1 MEASPPPVPLSV
13 EPVLGWRVWRLER
26 RDDGSLTLLAV
37 MRSDEWPAREA
48 ARARCHAH
56 PGTPAPS
63 GSCSC
68 GLYAA
73 TSPEALAASQVFTGA
88 TSVVG
93 AVAMWG
99 TVVEHA
105 RGARAE
111 ISYPAR
117 LRLVVRAVPR
127 RRARRD
133 RAHLRRRDDAAGR
146 GVPASRVRC
155 VGSPRIGIG
164 RAGRAAVDLRG
175 GPSAA
180 GARLGL
186 AQGPWIEGESPT
198 RRTSWSCSSSL
209 LFQVVGFVINAVMAL
224 IILTSVLSMVLG
236 VLAWIARR
244 FS

>member
-1 MEASPPPVPLSV
+1 MGASPPPVPLSV

-26 RDDGSLTLLAV
+26 RDDGLTLLAV

-99 TVVEHA
+99 TVVEHD

-117 LRLVVRAVPR
+117 LRLVCAPC
-127 RRARRD
+127 
-133 RAHLRRRDDAAGR
+133 LAAGR
-146 GVPASRVRC
+146 GAIEPTFVVGTEQLVAVCLRHTFGAS
-155 VGSPRIGIG
+155 GPR
-164 RAGRAAVDLRG
+164 ASASAVQAELLSTYAVDLLPLERVSGSLRVRG
-175 GPSAA
+175 SRGSPDPQDV
-180 GARLGL
+180 LVML
-186 AQGPWIEGESPT
+186 A
-198 RRTSWSCSSSL
+198 SL

>member
-26 RDDGSLTLLAV
+26 RDDCLTLLAV

-73 TSPEALAASQVFTGA
+73 TSPEALAASQVFTAA

-117 LRLVVRAVPR
+117 LRLVCAPC
-127 RRARRD
+127 
-133 RAHLRRRDDAAGR
+133 LAAGR
-146 GVPASRVRC
+146 GAIEPTFVVGTTHLVAVCLRHAFGAS
-155 VGSPRIGIG
+155 GPR
-164 RAGRAAVDLRG
+164 ASASAVQAELLSTYAVDLLPLERVSGSLRVRG
-175 GPSAA
+175 SKWSADPQDV
-180 GARLGL
+180 LVML
-186 AQGPWIEGESPT
+186 V
-198 RRTSWSCSSSL
+198 SL

>member
-1 MEASPPPVPLSV
+1 MQAPPLPGPLSV
-13 EPVLGWRVWRLER
+13 EPVLGWRVWRLVR
-26 RDDGSLTLLAV
+26 RDDCLTLLAV

-73 TSPEALAASQVFTGA
+73 TSPEALAASQVFTDA

-99 TVVEHA
+99 TVVEHT

-111 ISYPAR
+111 NSYPAR
-117 LRLVVRAVPR
+117 LRLVCAPC
-127 RRARRD
+127 
-133 RAHLRRRDDAAGR
+133 LAAGR
-146 GVPASRVRC
+146 GAIEPTFVVGTTHLVAVCLRHAFGAPGPRASASAVQAELL
-155 VGSPRIGIG
+155 STY
-164 RAGRAAVDLRG
+164 AVDLLPLERVSASLKVRG
-175 GPSAA
+175 TKG
-180 GARLGL
+180 
-186 AQGPWIEGESPT
+186 SPDL
-198 RRTSWSCSSSL
+198 REILVMFASML
-209 LFQVVGFVINAVMAL
+209 LQAVGFVINAVMAL
-224 IILTSVLSMVLG
+224 IILTSTLSIVLG
-236 VLAWIARR
+236 VVGWIARL

>member
-1 MEASPPPVPLSV
+1 M
-13 EPVLGWRVWRLER
+13 LGWRVWRLVR
-26 RDDGSLTLLAV
+26 RDDCLTLLAV
-37 MRSDEWPAREA
+37 IQSDEWPAREA

-73 TSPEALAASQVFTGA
+73 TSPQALASSQVFTGA

-99 TVVEHA
+99 TVVEHE

-117 LRLVVRAVPR
+117 LRVVCAPC
-127 RRARRD
+127 
-133 RAHLRRRDDAAGR
+133 LAAGR
-146 GVPASRVRC
+146 GAIEPTFVVGTTQLVAVCLRHALGAS
-155 VGSPRIGIG
+155 GPR
-164 RAGRAAVDLRG
+164 ASASAVQAELLSTYAVDLLPLERVSGSLRVRG
-175 GPSAA
+175 SRG
-180 GARLGL
+180 
-186 AQGPWIEGESPT
+186 SPDPQDILVKLV
-198 RRTSWSCSSSL
+198 SL

-224 IILTSVLSMVLG
+224 IILASVLSMVLG
-236 VLAWIARR
+236 VLSWIARR
-244 FS
+244 LS